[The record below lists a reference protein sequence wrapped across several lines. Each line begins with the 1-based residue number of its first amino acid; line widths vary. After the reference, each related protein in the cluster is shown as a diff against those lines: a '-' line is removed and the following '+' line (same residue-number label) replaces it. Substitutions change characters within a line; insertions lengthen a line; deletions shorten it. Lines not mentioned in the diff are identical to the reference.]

1 MRKSIL
7 AALFA
12 LIGVTAHA
20 GQATFDFSSDPT
32 SSLQIGG
39 NNTQPWVE
47 SGGNPGGFLA
57 ITYPVG
63 GQYTGFVFP
72 DIDSGKIITAFR
84 FEADLRVGNSTG
96 DRAAD
101 GFSISIARANDP
113 VLGDIGNAGNFAG
126 SIPEGG
132 STTGIAI
139 SFDTWAG
146 NTYADGGD
154 IEGILVRVDNK
165 TVLRH
170 SVPTRHGACADA
182 TSLQTGP
189 RDADYWA
196 NGGEPMDPASWAGL
210 CWQPLVVNLDES
222 AKLTVIWKGV
232 TILDGFQ
239 TDFFPSAG
247 RLVLGGRTG
256 GANEHT
262 HIDNIKLSTT
272 ASGSD
277 TTPPT
282 APGNAKVALSGARF
296 VKLTWGAATDD
307 SGRVG
312 YEVEKDGATP
322 PLLVNALEWTD
333 TGLLPESSHSY
344 RLRAIDVSGN
354 ASAWQTF
361 TTKTVKEVDGV
372 GFLLGQIYDNIP
384 NTDVASL
391 VFADAFFEKN
401 PTRGVYVNGLDFDGY
416 GENYGILITGVLTA
430 PKTGQYD
437 FFVRS
442 DDASQFFLNEAG
454 PAIPNPE
461 FDLYIAEETGCCN
474 AFQEVGAPQT
484 TQVPISLTAGKQ
496 YGFAFVVKEGGGG
509 DWGQVAMR
517 EVGDPTPADQL
528 QPIRGAILTG
538 KADAVGAELAITAQ
552 PTNVS
557 ATANEPANFSVTATH
572 SSPYGA
578 GVFYQWYRNGALIPG
593 ASATTYN
600 IPLTSLADNGAK
612 FKVTVGTLGKA
623 VTSSEVTLTVANDT
637 RPPTLVKATPA
648 DSWNSVTIEFSEPV
662 TAASATTAG
671 NYSLSGGVTVSS
683 ATQVNPTTVLLATS
697 KQAEATQYTLTVR
710 NLADNAG
717 NTIAATGITQSI
729 TSASRN
735 IAIGLNFGADQP
747 NDAGTF
753 ALGATDRAGVP
764 GLVQSNWNNLAGA
777 AGTGAALTDANG
789 VATGLSIE
797 WTSNNTWASTGIG
810 ETNGDNFAVGTPDHQ
825 LMAGYI
831 DTGDPTKSTVTIT
844 GIPANLT
851 ETGYDLYVYAL
862 GGVASGRSGSYRVV
876 NAADGAPLTEY
887 VRATSATSPTEYSIV
902 VPSTDPTVYAPGT
915 HLVFKGLKASNIILE
930 ATTEAGFGAGSP
942 ARAPVNAVQLVP
954 TGAGA
959 GGSVDLVKGLTA
971 YWSFD
976 GNLNEPVGKFNGT
989 ARGTAPIAY
998 GAGKAGQALVLDG
1011 SNFVEITGGDHNNL
1025 QFPGGSM
1032 SIGGWFKVGAFDK
1045 DWQALISKGEGSNYR
1060 VARRGGSNSIAYAG
1074 GVGEGADNAPNVNDG
1089 NWHHFVAVS
1098 DATGAAFGTAIYIDG
1113 KIYGVNA
1120 TKPVL
1125 AAGTKNLFIGEN
1137 PDALN
1142 RRWVGSIDDIAIW
1155 NRVLTPAE
1163 VAALYNGGTGLA
1175 VGSVPGVPAGGG
1187 GTGGGIGIART
1198 ATSLTLTYQGTL
1210 QSSDSILGPFTDV
1223 PGAASP
1229 ATIPFSG
1236 SGKFYRTRQ

>member
-1 MRKSIL
+1 MRKFIL

-12 LIGVTAHA
+12 LIGVTAQA
-20 GQATFDFSSDPT
+20 GQATFDFSNDPT
-32 SSLQIGG
+32 STLQIGG
-39 NNTQPWVE
+39 NNPQPWVE
-47 SGGNPGGFLA
+47 TGGNPGGFLA

-63 GQYTGFVFP
+63 SQYTGFVFP
-72 DIDSGKIITAFR
+72 DIDDGKIITAFN
-84 FEADLRVGNSTG
+84 FQADLRVGNSTG

-113 VLGDIGNAGNFAG
+113 LLEDIGNTANFAG

-132 STTGIAI
+132 SKTGIAI

-146 NTYADGGD
+146 NTYSDGGD
-154 IEGILVRVDNK
+154 IEGIVVRVDDK

-170 SVPTRHGACADA
+170 SVPTRHGACDDA

-189 RDADYWA
+189 WDEQYWA
-196 NGGEPMDPASWAGL
+196 DGGDPLDPAAWAGL
-210 CWQPLVVNLDES
+210 CWQPLVVNLDEA
-222 AKLTVIWKGV
+222 AKLTVIWKGT
-232 TILDGFQ
+232 TILDSFQ

-247 RLVLGGRTG
+247 RLVLAGRTG
-256 GANEHT
+256 GANENT

-277 TTPPT
+277 TTAPT
-282 APGNAKVALSGARF
+282 APGNAKAALSGARF
-296 VKLTWGAATDD
+296 VKLTWDAATDD

-312 YEVEKDGATP
+312 YEVEKDGQTP
-322 PLLVNALEWTD
+322 PLLVNALQWTD
-333 TGLLPESSHSY
+333 TGLLPDTSHSY
-344 RLRAIDVSGN
+344 RVRAVDISGN
-354 ASAWQTF
+354 GSAWQTV
-361 TTKTVKEVDGV
+361 TAKTVAEVDGV
-372 GFLLGQIYDNIP
+372 GFLLGEIYDDLP

-391 VFADAFFEKN
+391 VYSDPFFEKK

-416 GENYGILITGVLTA
+416 GDNYGILITGLLTA
-430 PKTGQYD
+430 PKTGQFD

-442 DDASQFFLNEAG
+442 DDASQFFFNEAG
-454 PAIPNPE
+454 TEIPNPE
-461 FDLYIAEETGCCN
+461 FDLYVAEETGCCN

-484 TQVPISLTAGKQ
+484 TQVPISLTKGKQ

-538 KADAVGAELAITAQ
+538 KGDAVGAEVTITSQ
-552 PTNVS
+552 PKNAS
-557 ATANEPANFSVTATH
+557 STANEPASFSVAVDH

-578 GVFYQWYRNGALIPG
+578 GLFYQWYRNGELIPG
-593 ASATTYN
+593 ATAATYN
-600 IPLTSLADNGAK
+600 IPLASLADNGAK
-612 FKVTVGTLGKA
+612 FKVMVGTLGKA
-623 VTSSEVTLTVANDT
+623 VTSDEVTLTVENDT
-637 RPPTLVKATPA
+637 RPPSIVSATPSDA
-648 DSWNSVTIEFSEPV
+648 WNAVTIVFSEPV
-662 TAASATTAG
+662 SAATAIAAA

-683 ATQVNPTTVLLATS
+683 ATQVNPTTVLVATS
-697 KQAEATQYTLTVR
+697 KQGEATQYTLTVR

-717 NTIAATGITQSI
+717 NTIPSAGVTQSI

-735 IAIGLNFGADQP
+735 IAIGVNFGADQP

-753 ALGATDRAGVP
+753 VLGATDRAGVP
-764 GLVQSNWNNLAGA
+764 GLAQSNWNNLAGM
-777 AGTGAALTDANG
+777 TGSATAMADANG
-789 VATGLSIE
+789 VATGLSVE

-810 ETNGDNFAVGTPDHQ
+810 ETNGDNFMVGTPDHQ
-825 LMAGYI
+825 LMAGYL
-831 DTGDPTKSTVTIT
+831 DTGDPTKSTVTIS

-862 GGVASGRSGSYRVV
+862 GGVAAGRSGAYRVV
-876 NAADGAPLTEY
+876 NASDEAPLTEY
-887 VRATSATSPTEYSIV
+887 IRGTSDTSPTEYSKI
-902 VPSTDPTVYAPGT
+902 VPSTDPAVYAPGSY
-915 HLVFKGLKASNIILE
+915 LVFTGLKASSIILE
-930 ATTEAGFGAGSP
+930 ATTEAGLGAGSP

-959 GGSVDLVKGLTA
+959 GGSVDLVNGLTA

-976 GNLNEPVGKFNGT
+976 GNLNEPVGGFNGT
-989 ARGTAPIAY
+989 ARGTAPVGF
-998 GAGKAGQALVLDG
+998 GAGKAGFGKSLDLDG
-1011 SNFVEITGGDHNNL
+1011 SNFVEITGGNNKNL

-1060 VARRGGSNSIAYAG
+1060 VARRGGSDAVAYAG
-1074 GVGEGADNAPNVNDG
+1074 GVGEGADDAPNVNDG

-1098 DATGAAFGTAIYIDG
+1098 DATAANFGTALYIDG
-1113 KIYGVNA
+1113 MMYGVNA
-1120 TKPVL
+1120 TAPVL
-1125 AAGTKNLFIGEN
+1125 ADGDKNLFIGEN
-1137 PDALN
+1137 PESLN
-1142 RRWVGSIDDIAIW
+1142 RQWVGSIDDIAIW

-1163 VAALYNGGTGLA
+1163 VAALYNGGAGTALNT
-1175 VGSVPGVPAGGG
+1175 VSGVPVSA
-1187 GTGGGIGIART
+1187 GGIGIART
-1198 ATSLTLTYQGTL
+1198 ATSVTITFEGTL

-1223 PGAASP
+1223 PGATSP
-1229 ATIPFSG
+1229 ATIPFAG
-1236 SGKFYRTRQ
+1236 SGKFYRFRK